1 MIALYRKARLFFN
14 CGWPPSIQCYYINI
28 CYVDTMKHS
37 GLNILLFAILLSACS
52 SSTDLQK
59 PLSHASRDVT
69 TERANIVMMLYN
81 QFTHWQGTSYRYGG
95 LSKKGIDCSGLVY
108 LVYEDLFAIQLP
120 RTTKQLRRH
129 GRRVSFAHLL
139 PGDLL
144 FFKTGWFS
152 DHVGIY
158 LEDGNFF
165 HASTS
170 SGVRVS
176 SLEESYWRQTFD
188 MAKRVDIF

>member
-1 MIALYRKARLFFN
+1 
-14 CGWPPSIQCYYINI
+14 
-28 CYVDTMKHS
+28 MKHS
-37 GLNILLFAILLSACS
+37 GLNILLFAILLTACS
-52 SSTDLQK
+52 YSTDLPK
-59 PLSHASRDVT
+59 PLSRSSRDFT
-69 TERANIVMMLYN
+69 AERAGIAEMLYS
-81 QFTHWQGTSYRYGG
+81 QYTSWRGTSYRYGG

-120 RTTKQLRRH
+120 RTTKDLRRQ
-129 GRRVSFAHLL
+129 GRRVPVAHLL

-152 DHVGIY
+152 NHVGIY

-176 SLEESYWRQTFD
+176 SLAEPYWRQAFE